1 MNSSLIEDCTNG
13 TSCSASGW
21 SNTDFFLEYL
31 SEHFIKYVQGLT
43 DDQPVL
49 LIYDGHKSHVAI
61 SVIEWA
67 KAHNITILVLP
78 AHCSHILQP
87 LGVGC
92 FGPLNRILDNS
103 CHQYMR
109 EQREPINR
117 YNIGKLPTEE
127 YVSLCYLIILRPP
140 LLRQVFILLI
150 KIVCLPSTFHPI

>member
-1 MNSSLIEDCTNG
+1 MNNLLNI
-13 TSCSASGW
+13 
-21 SNTDFFLEYL
+21 F
-31 SEHFIKYVQGLT
+31 QGLT
-43 DDQPVL
+43 DDQSVL

-61 SVIEWA
+61 SVVEWT

-117 YNIGKLPTEE
+117 YNIGKLATEA
-127 YVSLCYLIILRPP
+127 YVKSLSPNNLKTSFAKTGIYPFNKNCVPAL
-140 LLRQVFILLI
+140 
-150 KIVCLPSTFHPI
+150 

>member
-1 MNSSLIEDCTNG
+1 M
-13 TSCSASGW
+13 
-21 SNTDFFLEYL
+21 
-31 SEHFIKYVQGLT
+31 T

-67 KAHNITILVLP
+67 MAHNITILVLP

-109 EQREPINR
+109 EREPINR

-127 YVSLCYLIILRPP
+127 YVKVFCHLII
-140 LLRQVFILLI
+140 
-150 KIVCLPSTFHPI
+150 